1 MRLQLAIGALA
12 LLIPFSGVAQ
22 RAPEFKPT
30 AQGFLFLPIA
40 LDNPVFNN
48 LADVLGQV
56 DGAFQLPVYKG
67 LGVGAGVNS
76 TWYELNENALAPE
89 YTLGDVNR
97 LVFYGKLTWSHYTG
111 ARTFY
116 ELNAK
121 LGQSTWKWNC
131 RTCTENA
138 KQPGFHWGL
147 NAAYFIHATDN
158 LAFGLSVGYQQD
170 ATSFGPGVVGLESFP
185 GRTDTGGPYRFL
197 TVGLGFSTTFEKAND
212 GVW

>member
-1 MRLQLAIGALA
+1 MKLWLATGALA
-12 LLIPFSGVAQ
+12 LLVPFAGMAQ
-22 RAPEFKPT
+22 RAPEFHPT

-40 LDNPVFNN
+40 LDNPVFDN
-48 LADVLGQV
+48 LTDVLGQV
-56 DGAFQLPVYKG
+56 DGAFQLPLYKG
-67 LGVGAGVNS
+67 FGAGVGVNA

-97 LVFYGKLTWSHYTG
+97 LVFYGKLTYSHYTG

-131 RTCTENA
+131 RTCAGNDT
-138 KQPGFHWGL
+138 QSGFHWGL
-147 NAAYFIHATDN
+147 NAAFFLHATDN

-197 TVGLGFSTTFEKAND
+197 NVGLGFSTTFQKGDE